1 MISVRDH
8 RALEAAVLA
17 LKVMDKS
24 LRSDINKSTKAMLD
38 PIWKSAVATNA
49 TGSLDK
55 LVIAKGARVKA
66 GNPPVAV
73 AASSRK
79 ALSGGLVPQDR
90 WPVIEFGGTYNKVT
104 TYDATSRKG
113 TRYSIT
119 RHTARQLPARRK
131 SGRVA
136 YKALAEVTPRV
147 VSLWVQMIVAKTY
160 EAIEGRR

>member
-1 MISVRDH
+1 MIGVRDH

-17 LKVMDKS
+17 LKVMDKG
-24 LRSDINKSTKAMLD
+24 LRSDINKATKTMLD
-38 PIWKSAVATNA
+38 PVWKGAVADNA
-49 TGSLDK
+49 TSNLDK
-55 LVIAKGARVKA
+55 VVIVKGTRVKA

-79 ALSGGLVPQDR
+79 ALSGGLVPADR
-90 WPVIEFGGTYNKVT
+90 WPVIEFGGRYNKVT
-104 TYDATSRKG
+104 TYDSHSPKG
-113 TRYSIT
+113 TPFSVT

-147 VSLWVQMIVAKTY
+147 VSLWVQMVVAKTY
-160 EAIEGRR
+160 ESIEGRR